1 MDKIAILLLD
11 KHLRTECREV
21 VMNKFKQLV
30 YIRPNVKE
38 VKKEFKTLIKHFKKA
53 ESYDKAK
60 QIYFLEQNLFENVA
74 TNYIIADVRNKINTS
89 DEFYEEEIK
98 FFNQELPR
106 MMLIAKKGREAIL
119 KSKFKEDFDKEF
131 GKHFTDTI
139 KSSQR
144 TMNFKVMLNLIKENN
159 LETAFTKKMASCKA
173 VFKDEECNFYG
184 ILKYMQSIDREERK
198 EAFKVFAKMYEDI
211 SPELDEL
218 YDKMLSVRVKMAKK
232 LKFSNYIEFAYL
244 NRERLD
250 YGPKEVEL
258 FRNQV
263 IKHIVPVCKKLYQEQ
278 EKALGVDK
286 LKYYDEEI
294 MFADGS
300 ANPVGDKAYMLKA
313 AQKMYREL
321 SKETAEFFD
330 FMLEYEMFDLETKP
344 NKHLGGFCTV
354 LPKFKAPFIFSNFN
368 GTSADVD
375 VLTHEAGHAFEA
387 YTSMREQSLFEYVSS
402 TSEINEIHSM
412 AMEHFTY
419 PWMEDFFGEN
429 VNKYKY
435 SHMAKSLMVIPY
447 MCCVDEFQHEAYKTP
462 KMTSKER
469 RNLWRGLEKKYMP
482 WRDYDGNK
490 FFEEGG
496 FWMQK
501 QHIFLYPFYYIDY
514 ALAQICVFELYGR
527 MKEDKDAAWQDYYNL
542 CKAGGSKGYFE
553 LLGLA
558 NLKNPFEEGTVQ
570 KAVDIVL
577 DDLRTSVMG

>member
-1 MDKIAILLLD
+1 MDKITILLLD

-60 QIYFLEQNLFENVA
+60 QIYFLEQNLFENIA
-74 TNYIIADVRNKINTS
+74 TNYMIADVRSKINTS

-98 FFNQELPR
+98 FFNQELPKI
-106 MMLIAKKGREAIL
+106 MLMAKKGREAIL
-119 KSKFKEDFDKEF
+119 KSKFKADFDKEF

-139 KSSQR
+139 KASQR
-144 TMNFKVMLNLIKENN
+144 TMSFKVMLSLIKENN
-159 LETAFTKKMASCKA
+159 LKTAFTKKMASCKA
-173 VFKDEECNFYG
+173 VFKGEECNFYG
-184 ILKYMQSIDREERK
+184 ILRYMQSLDREERK
-198 EAFKVFAKMYEDI
+198 EAFNVFAKMYEEI

-218 YDKMLSVRVKMAKK
+218 YDKMLSVRVKMSKK
-232 LKFSNYIEFAYL
+232 LKFPNYIELAYL
-244 NRERLD
+244 NRGRLD
-250 YGPKEVEL
+250 YGPKEIEL

-263 IKHIVPVCKKLYQEQ
+263 INHIVPVCKKLYQEQ
-278 EKALGVDK
+278 ETALGVDK

-294 MFADGS
+294 MFADGN
-300 ANPVGDKAYMLKA
+300 ANPIGDKAYMLKA
-313 AQKMYREL
+313 AQRMYREL

-387 YTSMREQSLFEYVSS
+387 YTSMREQPLFEYAFS
-402 TSEINEIHSM
+402 TSEISEIHSM

-429 VNKYKY
+429 VNKYRY

-447 MCCVDEFQHEAYKTP
+447 MCCVDEFQHEVYKTS
-462 KMTSKER
+462 KMTAKER

-558 NLKNPFEEGTVQ
+558 NLRSPFEEGTVQ

-577 DDLRTSVMG
+577 EDLKTSVTG